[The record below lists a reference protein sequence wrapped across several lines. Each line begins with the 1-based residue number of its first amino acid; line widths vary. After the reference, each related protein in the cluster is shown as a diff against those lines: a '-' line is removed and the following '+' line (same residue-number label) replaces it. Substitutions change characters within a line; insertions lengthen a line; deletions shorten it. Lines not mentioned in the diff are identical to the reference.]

1 VLTSKKALINMH
13 NKDNECFRWCHVRH
27 LNPHEIHLE
36 RIKKSD
42 RSLINSVD
50 YSGIEFPVKLTR
62 VNKIEKQNSI
72 NINIFGYESK
82 QVFPLQSSNER
93 FDKTMNLLY
102 ISKVTRS
109 HYVLIKDFNKLLFD
123 QTKHKERKHFCM
135 CCLLCFSSEDIL
147 KSHTEDCLVIN
158 GEQAV
163 RMPKEDSKIK
173 FTNDYKQE
181 PVPYVIYA
189 DFEILVEKVAICKPH
204 ETRSYSESYQSHK

>member
-1 VLTSKKALINMH
+1 MFLSKISTNYCLTKRSTKS
-13 NKDNECFRWCHVRH
+13 
-27 LNPHEIHLE
+27 EIT
-36 RIKKSD
+36 
-42 RSLINSVD
+42 
-50 YSGIEFPVKLTR
+50 FACA
-62 VNKIEKQNSI
+62 
-72 NINIFGYESK
+72 
-82 QVFPLQSSNER
+82 VF
-93 FDKTMNLLY
+93 
-102 ISKVTRS
+102 
-109 HYVLIKDFNKLLFD
+109 
-123 QTKHKERKHFCM
+123 
-135 CCLLCFSSEDIL
+135 CFSSEDIL